1 MNKLNKSIDLSKIYN
16 NKLVQIIINILFS
29 ISTASL
35 TAILIVGEWSNSI
48 IDIILP
54 TLSFSIMLFITF
66 KFQLLKLIFRNS
78 NKIILFASAILGA
91 YAIYLTSLNMLDY
104 STTFAHAIYLLLA
117 IPSAITFLYWF
128 YSKLWYYAK
137 LFFKSLDKM
146 EKGFLIIA
154 ICVSSI
160 GIIIIYNITTIFT
173 YAYVPDE
180 KRTYNLK

>member
-1 MNKLNKSIDLSKIYN
+1 
-16 NKLVQIIINILFS
+16 LFS

-35 TAILIVGEWSNSI
+35 TAILIVGKWSNQI
-48 IDIILP
+48 IDILLP
-54 TLSFSIMLFITF
+54 TLSFAIMLFITLKF
-66 KFQLLKLIFRNS
+66 KLLSKIFTNT
-78 NKIILFASAILGA
+78 NKIILIISAVLGI
-91 YAIYLTSLNMLDY
+91 YAIYLTSEFMSDY
-104 STTFAHAIYLLLA
+104 STTFYNVTFLLLA

-146 EKGFLIIA
+146 EKGFLITA

-173 YAYVPDE
+173 
-180 KRTYNLK
+180 